1 MISLLQSAGATG
13 VGHTIPFIASVET
26 ARFLKQS
33 NLLSQLLR
41 ANGQMILIDAILKQ
55 NEPLTCL
62 LLNHGAAERGLDTP
76 RASQMKVNTPLQAA
90 LCYGNLSLAQIII
103 GRRGR
108 VTEAEINA
116 IMWRVGMTQDHS
128 VLLRFINMFG
138 PFSLSSP
145 TAVAMAVCLND
156 EAAVHQL
163 LEAGVD
169 PHGAPKLY
177 VDSECGKILHSMLAI
192 KLYTNEIMG
201 WSNFSDP
208 RNISKLLHSVLEL
221 AVIHGNRQIL
231 QALLRATT
239 WAREEK
245 GRALSISLHFWDR
258 QFVQDLLDVGADI
271 HQVVLLI
278 DVNME
283 GPSNPVKLAL
293 SEGDT
298 PLLRTLLTVDRIVD
312 HTYGRLYMQY
322 AMEHGT
328 IEQFKILL
336 AVDSAMNG
344 LLQNSKEEPLLQ
356 TAVRSRKLEIVS
368 LVLEAGVD
376 INSPPFEDGG
386 MTALQ
391 QAAKQG
397 NMELVDLFLEAGANV
412 NQNPASHAGATALQF
427 AAIQGY
433 IGIACRLLDAGASV
447 QAPRA
452 ERYGR
457 TALEGAAEHGRLDML
472 QLLLN
477 EGLLI
482 EGNDRIEYIRAIK
495 LAQGNGH
502 HVVAKFLGSFSDWT
516 EGDSVCYEEEM
527 FDREESEMLD
537 EIKKLR
543 SQTECQDEK
552 TEQEGRYS

>member
-103 GRRGR
+103 GRGGQ

-145 TAVAMAVCLND
+145 TAIAMAVCLND

-239 WAREEK
+239 WTREEK

-258 QFVQDLLDVGADI
+258 RFVQDLLDVGADI

-278 DVNME
+278 DMNME

-293 SEGDT
+293 REGDT

-312 HTYGRLYMQY
+312 HTYSRLYMQY

-336 AVDSAMNG
+336 AVDSAING
-344 LLQNSKEEPLLQ
+344 LLQNSKEETLL
-356 TAVRSRKLEIVS
+356 
-368 LVLEAGVD
+368 
-376 INSPPFEDGG
+376 
-386 MTALQ
+386 
-391 QAAKQG
+391 
-397 NMELVDLFLEAGANV
+397 
-412 NQNPASHAGATALQF
+412 
-427 AAIQGY
+427 
-433 IGIACRLLDAGASV
+433 
-447 QAPRA
+447 
-452 ERYGR
+452 
-457 TALEGAAEHGRLDML
+457 
-472 QLLLN
+472 
-477 EGLLI
+477 
-482 EGNDRIEYIRAIK
+482 
-495 LAQGNGH
+495 
-502 HVVAKFLGSFSDWT
+502 
-516 EGDSVCYEEEM
+516 
-527 FDREESEMLD
+527 
-537 EIKKLR
+537 
-543 SQTECQDEK
+543 
-552 TEQEGRYS
+552 